1 MLSINLQTHSRM
13 RWRAFA
19 DTSTLSTSSDASTNA
34 RTYAQQRADADVSM
48 NASAKVS
55 VCIHGRVHVHGNVLV
70 CTSLLCCLCIQ
81 SFPNYSYQRAAGG
94 RGEQLAITPVP
105 RTSSRPVRQL
115 KLDACALSASSNSYN
130 WVSAIS
136 CPSCWTL
143 VSFCHFSETGRLISS
158 SV

>member
-19 DTSTLSTSSDASTNA
+19 DTSTLSTSTNA
-34 RTYAQQRADADVSM
+34 RTYAQQCADADVSM
-48 NASAKVS
+48 NASTKVS

-70 CTSLLCCLCIQ
+70 CTSLLRCLCIQ
-81 SFPNYSYQRAAGG
+81 SFPNYSYQRVVGG

-105 RTSSRPVRQL
+105 RTSSGPVRQL

-130 WVSAIS
+130 WASAIS
-136 CPSCWTL
+136 WPSRWTL
-143 VSFCHFSETGRLISS
+143 VSFCHFSDTGRLISS
-158 SV
+158 RV